1 MRKSS
6 FNAEQI
12 NEMVALYEAEES
24 LRNIGT
30 KFNANPQTIRRLVS
44 KAGAVVRP
52 RGRPRKGKDV
62 AVVCNIAPTTETI
75 APEGPAT
82 TDVVLEQNVPA
93 QRVVSF

>member
-24 LRNIGT
+24 LRNIGV

-44 KAGAVVRP
+44 KTGAVVRP
-52 RGRPRKGKDV
+52 RGRPRKSKKYT
-62 AVVCNIAPTTETI
+62 IAPTSETVT
-75 APEGPAT
+75 PEGPAT